1 MCGIA
6 GYFTTHGDCSIERAT
21 LPRMVSM
28 LSHRGPDGHGTV
40 FDDPVGLG
48 HTRLSIV
55 DLAGGGQ
62 PMSNEDGTVWL
73 LQNGEIY
80 NYIELRE
87 ELLEGGHHFTT
98 KSDSEVILHLYE
110 KEGLDC
116 LERLNG
122 QWALAIWDRK
132 RQKLSLA
139 RDRMGVRPLYYTVA
153 NGNLLFSSEIKA
165 LLCHPAVPRRI
176 DREGLDQIFTYW
188 CTLGAR
194 TMFEGVFE
202 LPPGCT
208 LTYQDGALSM
218 HRYWSLNFQP
228 SDDKSLE
235 QYGEELLKLLTDA
248 VQIRLRSDVPVG
260 AYLSG
265 GLDSTLAAALIRE
278 HTDANLRTFS
288 VSFSD
293 AAYDESTYQQAASEF
308 LHTDHSY
315 LRCSAADI
323 GRIFPDVIWHT
334 EKPVLRTAPAPFFL
348 LSRLVRDSGYKVVVT
363 GEGADEVLGG
373 YDIFKETQVRRF
385 CAAGPNS
392 TKRARLFTRLYP
404 YLPEL
409 QSQPAWWL
417 QRFFQAELRDLQDP
431 FFSHI
436 PRWKL
441 TGGLKTLLV
450 RQNETYTDSR
460 YSAAASELPSD
471 FNNWHWLAK
480 AQYLESTML
489 LPGYIL
495 SSQGD
500 RVAMAHGVEGRF
512 PFLDH
517 RVVEFAAALPP
528 RLKLQGL
535 QEKYLLRRCSK
546 NVVPALINRRP
557 KQPYRAPESDSFF
570 AKRFDYVEE
579 LLSPKRIRSEEI
591 FRPEAV
597 AKLVE
602 KVKSG
607 RTLGAKDHMAVT
619 GVISTQLFVDQFIRN
634 FSRRN

>member
-6 GYFTTHGDCSIERAT
+6 GYFTTHGDCSIERDV

-28 LSHRGPDGHGTV
+28 LRHRGPDGQATI

-48 HTRLSIV
+48 HARLSII
-55 DLAGGGQ
+55 DIAGGAQ
-62 PMSNEDGTVWL
+62 PICNEDGTVWL
-73 LQNGEIY
+73 IQNGEIY

-87 ELLEGGHHFTT
+87 ELLEHGHRFTT

-110 KEGLDC
+110 EDGLDC
-116 LERLNG
+116 LKRLNG

-139 RDRMGVRPLYYTVA
+139 RDRMGVRPLYYAVA

-176 DREGLDQIFTYW
+176 DWEGLDQIFTYW

-202 LPPGCT
+202 LPPGSWLICE
-208 LTYQDGALSM
+208 DGR
-218 HRYWSLNFQP
+218 HDVRRYWSLNFQP
-228 SDDKSLE
+228 TDRKSSE
-235 QYGEELLKLLTDA
+235 EYSEELLRLLTDA
-248 VQIRLRSDVPVG
+248 IQIRLRSDVPVG

-265 GLDSTLAAALIRE
+265 GLDSTVTTAIIRKYS
-278 HTDANLRTFS
+278 DANLRTFS
-288 VSFSD
+288 VNFSN
-293 AAYDESTYQQAASEF
+293 AAYDESVFQQAASEF
-308 LHTDHSY
+308 LHTDHTS
-315 LRCSAADI
+315 LHCTAADI

-363 GEGADEVLGG
+363 GEGADEVMGG
-373 YDIFKETQVRRF
+373 YDIFKETHVRRF
-385 CAAGPNS
+385 CAARPIS
-392 TKRARLFTRLYP
+392 TARASLFARLYP
-404 YLPEL
+404 YLPEI
-409 QSQPAWWL
+409 QSQPAWCL
-417 QRFFQAELRDLQDP
+417 QRFFQAEPRDLRDP
-431 FFSHI
+431 FFSHV
-436 PRWKL
+436 PRWRL
-441 TGGLKTLLV
+441 TAGLKTFLA
-450 RQNETYTDSR
+450 RQDTTNIDCR

-471 FNNWHWLAK
+471 FSNWHWLAK

-500 RVAMAHGVEGRF
+500 RAAMANAVEGRL
-512 PFLDH
+512 PFLDY
-517 RVVEFAAALPP
+517 RLVEFAAELPP
-528 RLKLQGL
+528 HLKLQGL
-535 QEKYLLRRCSK
+535 NEKVLLRRCSK
-546 NVVPALINRRP
+546 GLVPPLINRRP

-570 AKRFDYVEE
+570 AKRLDYVEE
-579 LLSPKRIRSEEI
+579 LLDPKRIRTDEV

-607 RTLGAKDHMAVT
+607 RTLGVKDHMAVT

-634 FSRRN
+634 FSRRS